1 MYRYLDLGGFWD
13 DFDDRVDIVVTDK
26 HGVTSFF
33 YNIKPGVTWNDQWF
47 TFEYAGR
54 YASAVY
60 FKSDD
65 VAYFNIVP
73 VENGNREKNL
83 REAEEAEREQCELEK
98 EWGDANY
105 AF

>member
-1 MYRYLDLGGFWD
+1 MDRYLDLGGFFD
-13 DFDDRVDIVVTDK
+13 EFDDRVDIVVTDK

-33 YNIKPGVTWNDQWF
+33 YNIKPGATWDDQWF

-60 FKSDD
+60 FRSDD
-65 VAYFNIVP
+65 VAYFTIVP
-73 VENGNREKNL
+73 VENGNAHL
-83 REAEEAEREQCELEK
+83 RKAEREQCEVEK
-98 EWGDANY
+98 EWEEAGY

>member
-1 MYRYLDLGGFWD
+1 MDRYLDLGGFWD
-13 DFDDRVDIVVTDK
+13 EFDDRVDIVVTDK

-47 TFEYAGR
+47 TFEYVGR

-83 REAEEAEREQCELEK
+83 QAVREQCEVEK
-98 EWGDANY
+98 SWDEANY